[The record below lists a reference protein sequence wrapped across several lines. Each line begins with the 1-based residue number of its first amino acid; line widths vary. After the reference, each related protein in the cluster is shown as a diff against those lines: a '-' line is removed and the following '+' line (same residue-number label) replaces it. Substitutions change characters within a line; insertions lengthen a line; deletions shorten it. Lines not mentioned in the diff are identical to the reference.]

1 MQRFGVQPDIMTM
14 AKGLSSG
21 ELPVGGVMAAKKVTE
36 AFDNAEGSD
45 GAFHHGVTFGGHP
58 AVMAASL
65 KNVEI
70 IERDNIVQNADEM
83 GRYFYDRCMATLQ
96 ENHPSVGFVGGGMG
110 LLLNLEMVKN
120 RRTKERYGGGPRGEY
135 SEKFTGKLRERGLA
149 VRAGDSVSFAP
160 PLVIT
165 KEIID
170 DIIDILDES
179 IGEMEQEFPVENS

>member
-1 MQRFGVQPDIMTM
+1 
-14 AKGLSSG
+14 
-21 ELPVGGVMAAKKVTE
+21 MAAKKVTE
-36 AFDNAEGSD
+36 AFDNAGGDDS
-45 GAFHHGVTFGGHP
+45 AFHHGVTFGGHP

-83 GRYFYDRCMATLQ
+83 GRYFYDRCMSTLQ

-135 SEKFTGKLRERGLA
+135 SEKFTKKLRERGLA